1 MNVNEHLKKHLVP
14 LSVFILALV
23 TYVPTFFWMKVRW
36 TARDS
41 YYSHGFL
48 IPFVVA
54 YLIWEKRHD
63 LKRLISA
70 TEPVTSRWGLPLII
84 TGIGIHVISSIL
96 RVYFTSGFSFLLT
109 LIGLILY
116 FYGTA
121 VLKTIA
127 FPLFFLV
134 FMIPLP
140 EVAVVNISFRMKM
153 IAAAIAGKVINAI
166 GILAIRDGS
175 VIRMPHAYVVVD
187 DVCSGLRSLIS
198 LTALGS
204 IFAYMFKGPMW
215 KRIVLFVMT
224 IPIAIITNV
233 CRVVFLAF
241 VSEVWGHEAAGGFVH
256 DLSGFLIFVLAFI
269 LLVITGKLLE

>member
-1 MNVNEHLKKHLVP
+1 MNEHLKKHLAP
-14 LSVFILALV
+14 LSVFILALI
-23 TYVPTFFWMKVRW
+23 TYVPTFCWMKIRW

-54 YLIWEKRHD
+54 YLIWEKRDD
-63 LKRLISA
+63 LKRLLSSPG
-70 TEPVTSRWGLPLII
+70 PVTNRLGMPLII
-84 TGIGIHVISSIL
+84 TGISIHIISSIL
-96 RVYFTSGFSFLLT
+96 RVYFTSGFSLLIT
-109 LIGLILY
+109 LTGIILH
-116 FYGTA
+116 FYGMA
-121 VLKTIA
+121 FLKTAA
-127 FPLFFLV
+127 FPMFFLV

-153 IAAAIAGKVINAI
+153 LAAAISGKVINAI
-166 GILAIRDGS
+166 GILAIREGS

-204 IFAYMFKGPMW
+204 IFAYLFKGPVW
-215 KRIVLFVMT
+215 KRTVLFLAT
-224 IPIAIITNV
+224 IPIAVITNV

-241 VSEVWGHEAAGGFVH
+241 VSEVWGHEAASGLVH
-256 DLSGFLIFVLAFI
+256 DASGFLIFAVAFV